1 MLRQR
6 LHFNILYEMKLSH
19 ESSML
24 MLKKQLVYCHLLLH
38 NRLTWIFFWQCLN
51 KKKINKMKA
60 GNR

>member
-1 MLRQR
+1 MLRQC

-38 NRLTWIFFWQCLN
+38 NRLTWIFFLSMSE
-51 KKKINKMKA
+51 KEKNKMKA

>member
-19 ESSML
+19 ESSIL
-24 MLKKQLVYCHLLLH
+24 MLKRQLVYCHLLLH
-38 NRLTWIFFWQCLN
+38 NHLTWIFLSMSE
-51 KKKINKMKA
+51 KEKNKMKA